1 MEKTLSQLIAEM
13 DRIEALSEQLTQ
25 RDKSLITSL
34 YNQYKG
40 SIQPNLQGLAARVYD
55 AAINDKQ
62 LSSNDVSQAKQVYN
76 QVMPQIPAP
85 MRSMYGGIINRGLD
99 QLNKS
104 VAPAQSNAPAAP
116 AQGNAPAAPAQGNAP
131 APSGGAV
138 SGGTLRRGAKG
149 QAVTDL
155 QNKLGIEADGQY
167 GPGTAAAV
175 QKFQQENGLEVDG
188 VAGPATLA
196 ALNSAP
202 AAPAQGN
209 EPAAEPAA
217 QAPAAQAPAAP
228 APQDNTQ
235 SSGPDDGSRAG
246 QEPNREPGAQAQA
259 GSNNFDT
266 AQEVGGTVY
275 QNDAEAIKG
284 LMAKSG
290 RTQEEEL
297 YLKMLARKYDFYGK
311 PENIGP
317 AIAKA
322 EAAAAAAKPPR
333 QTSSSSGSSSG
344 SSQQGYTPKDFP
356 SMAAAMQKVDYYQPG
371 GKISINGVPHIRDVD
386 GNGRKFFRPLDQQ
399 TSTQGTLTSRLD
411 TKGQTPS
418 RESVEL
424 NRIKGLAG
432 L

>member
-85 MRSMYGGIINRGLD
+85 MRSMYGGMINRGLD

-104 VAPAQSNAPAAP
+104 VAPAQSNAP

-196 ALNSAP
+196 ALNS
-202 AAPAQGN
+202 

-217 QAPAAQAPAAP
+217 DAPAQAPQAPAQ

-246 QEPNREPGAQAQA
+246 QEPNREPEAQA
-259 GSNNFDT
+259 GSNNVDT
-266 AQEVGGTVY
+266 AQQVGGTVY

-284 LMAKSG
+284 LMAKSA
-290 RTQEEEL
+290 RSTEETA
-297 YLKMLARKYDFYGK
+297 YLTMLARKYDFYGK
-311 PENIGP
+311 PENISA

-322 EAAAAAAKPPR
+322 EAAAAAAPPPR
-333 QTSSSSGSSSG
+333 QTSSTSSSSG

-399 TSTQGTLTSRLD
+399 TSTQGTLSSRLD